1 MKKFIASI
9 LTFALIMS
17 LSMPVFATQ
26 NESNNDITIDGITY
40 TIQESYIDG
49 KKIVD
54 VIEEGGTTTTTVL
67 DGDQLTVYTAN
78 DMVSL
83 SLNEVQAE
91 ASLLSEGYDNGESLY
106 WGYYYFYS
114 DAEFDEYG
122 MYFNLKSGN
131 DTENIYGYDRNNTVQ
146 RDIGYNFCS
155 AVRQLITAQSVA
167 TAACGAAAGSIA
179 AAIWTAAPTGG
190 IGAIIGT
197 VSAILGGTAS
207 IAEWVNAWNISR
219 DCNQI
224 FLQYKQAL

>member
-78 DMVSL
+78 DMV
-83 SLNEVQAE
+83 
-91 ASLLSEGYDNGESLY
+91 
-106 WGYYYFYS
+106 
-114 DAEFDEYG
+114 
-122 MYFNLKSGN
+122 
-131 DTENIYGYDRNNTVQ
+131 
-146 RDIGYNFCS
+146 
-155 AVRQLITAQSVA
+155 
-167 TAACGAAAGSIA
+167 
-179 AAIWTAAPTGG
+179 
-190 IGAIIGT
+190 
-197 VSAILGGTAS
+197 
-207 IAEWVNAWNISR
+207 
-219 DCNQI
+219 
-224 FLQYKQAL
+224 